1 MSSIQTIIT
10 DGKSGKQID
19 LPKTTFT
26 IDSDK
31 QKKTLKKTK
40 KTKATTCHRHDAQY
54 KAKPQTSNTQTKN
67 IQQKHTVQI

>member
-10 DGKSGKQID
+10 DGKSGKQTD

-31 QKKTLKKTK
+31 QKKTLRKTQ
-40 KTKATTCHRHDAQY
+40 TTTCHRHDAQY
-54 KAKPQTSNTQTKN
+54 KAKLQTSNTQTKN
-67 IQQKHTVQI
+67 IQQKHTVQV